1 MAGSFA
7 DYLMDELAALGNAS
21 LRVMF
26 GGHGLYLGGVMIGIL
41 FDDVLYLKVG
51 PRNRADF
58 EAAGSEPFTYERQG
72 RRVALSFWRTP
83 DEVIEDGEALRAWIL
98 KARDAA
104 FASARERSKPKRPA
118 VPQRKKARR
127 RGRTKRPRR

>member
-7 DYLMDELAALGNAS
+7 DYLMDELAALGHAS

-41 FDDVLYLKVG
+41 FDDVLYLKAG

-72 RRVALSFWRTP
+72 RRVSLSFWRTP
-83 DEVIEDGEALRAWIL
+83 DEVIEDGEALRAWTL

-104 FASARERSKPKRPA
+104 FASARESPRPKRP
-118 VPQRKKARR
+118 VTPKRKKAAR
-127 RGRTKRPRR
+127 RGGAKRSRR